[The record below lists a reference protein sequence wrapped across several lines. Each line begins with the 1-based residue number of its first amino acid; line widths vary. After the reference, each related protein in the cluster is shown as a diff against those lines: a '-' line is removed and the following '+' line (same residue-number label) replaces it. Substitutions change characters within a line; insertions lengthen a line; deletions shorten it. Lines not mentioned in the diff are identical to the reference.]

1 MPIYEYVILNNDG
14 SEGETFEVLQKIA
27 DAPLKKHPQSGKPVR
42 RIMSSP
48 SVKKQ
53 YSGGPIKGD
62 TSNKNLER
70 LGFTKYQKSKAGTYE
85 KILGDGPDIVKRGQ
99 QSGEH

>member
-1 MPIYEYVILNNDG
+1 MPLYEYVVLNADG
-14 SEGETFEVLQKIA
+14 SDGETLEVLQRIA
-27 DAPLKKHPQSGKPVR
+27 DAPLKKHPQSGQPVR
-42 RIMSSP
+42 RIMSPP

-85 KILGDGPDIVKRGQ
+85 KILGDGPDLIKRGQ
-99 QSGEH
+99 EQ

>member
-1 MPIYEYVILNNDG
+1 MPLYEYVILNDDG

-27 DAPLKKHPQSGKPVR
+27 DPPLKRHPESGQPVR

-48 SVKKQ
+48 SVKKP

-62 TSNKNLER
+62 ISNKNLEK
-70 LGFTKYQKSKAGTYE
+70 LGFTKYQKSKTGTYE
-85 KILGDGPDIVKRGQ
+85 IILGDGPDIVKRGA
-99 QSGEH
+99 E